1 MTSDLLCN
9 DYKDEWKLCTLIKV
23 RQCKP
28 DKDSVTLTESLLQE
42 FANKP
47 PFHLSYTTTSSLSRH
62 MIGNDL
68 ADKLGLQRFN
78 VCGQIVMVLLYWFLR
93 TLSFVQRG
101 ISPLEQGMY
110 AFGRHSLNVLLE
122 LSLKGRKPSYIMKVY
137 TWARIFRGFL
147 NSLSMCNAPLSLV
160 LTTKDFIN

>member
-137 TWARIFRGFL
+137 T
-147 NSLSMCNAPLSLV
+147 
-160 LTTKDFIN
+160 